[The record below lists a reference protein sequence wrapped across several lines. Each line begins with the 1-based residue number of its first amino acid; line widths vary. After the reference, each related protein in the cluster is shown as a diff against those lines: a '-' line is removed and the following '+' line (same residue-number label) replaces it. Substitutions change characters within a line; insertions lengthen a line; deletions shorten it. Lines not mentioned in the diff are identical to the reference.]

1 MADQF
6 QIAQSILQILGGMAD
21 PASLKQAIIS
31 VANQTQ
37 SALNTL
43 STQPQAPGG
52 PAGGDLSGNYP
63 NPTIAKISNAL
74 TSYGGL
80 SLVAEGVPVQIASA
94 VQLTQA
100 ANISSTTLY
109 TVPANGA
116 GWYRVSAQAVV
127 TQAAT
132 TSSTLPNVGVTW
144 TDNDSGVALS
154 ATTMTSTN
162 TANAPGAF
170 GLGSQMMY
178 VKAGTTIQYQTS
190 NYASSGATPMQ
201 YAARVRLEY
210 LG

>member
-1 MADQF
+1 MTLRAV
-6 QIAQSILQILGGMAD
+6 AQGQGPS
-21 PASLKQAIIS
+21 SLPPSGA
-31 VANQTQ
+31 
-37 SALNTL
+37 
-43 STQPQAPGG
+43 
-52 PAGGDLSGNYP
+52 AGGDLGGTYP
-63 NPTIAKISNAL
+63 NPTLAKITNAL

-80 SLVAEGVPVQIASA
+80 TLVGEGVPVQIASA
-94 VQLTQA
+94 AQLTQA
-100 ANISSTTLY
+100 ANVSPTTLY
-109 TVPANGA
+109 TVPAGGA
-116 GWYRVSAQAVV
+116 GWYRVSVQAVV

-132 TSSTLPNVGVTW
+132 TSSALPNVGVTW

-154 ATTMTSTN
+154 AITMTPTN

-201 YAARVRLEY
+201 YAVRARLEY